1 MVWKESSAGLACLGL
16 TSPLSSQGYQEL
28 GVASGRPGLTLAGR
42 TLEIKTD
49 QTMGPT
55 VFKWVK
61 DGNGKTL

>member
-1 MVWKESSAGLACLGL
+1 M
-16 TSPLSSQGYQEL
+16 
-28 GVASGRPGLTLAGR
+28 TLAGR